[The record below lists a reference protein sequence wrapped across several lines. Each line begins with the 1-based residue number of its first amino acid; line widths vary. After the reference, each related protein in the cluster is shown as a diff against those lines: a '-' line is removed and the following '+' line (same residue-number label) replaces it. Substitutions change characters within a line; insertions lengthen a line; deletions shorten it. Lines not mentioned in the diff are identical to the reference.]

1 LRPDHIDSPLD
12 YKSLWAQLKIRIRAE
27 ANAQAE
33 RCATQK
39 DMDLVRRGQGAFE
52 FANTMLA
59 IMNELVER
67 GRSLEHPEAED
78 PANYS

>member
-1 LRPDHIDSPLD
+1 MKPDHIDSPLD
-12 YKSLWAQLKIRIRAE
+12 YKSLWAQLKIRLRAE
-27 ANAQAE
+27 ANSQAE

-67 GRSLEHPEAED
+67 GRSSERSEEND
-78 PANYS
+78 TANYS